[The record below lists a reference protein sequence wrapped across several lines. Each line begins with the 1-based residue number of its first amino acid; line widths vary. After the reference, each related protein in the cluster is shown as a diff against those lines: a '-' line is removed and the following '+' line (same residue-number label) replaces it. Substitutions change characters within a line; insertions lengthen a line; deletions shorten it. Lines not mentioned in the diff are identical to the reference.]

1 MPSKGIEVE
10 ISAGEFVDKL
20 TILRIKKQRIS
31 DPEKAANVLREHD
44 LLQHRF
50 DESIVRTSELDA
62 LVVRLDEVNQA
73 PWDIEDAIR
82 EKERAKTFDDEFTS
96 IARSV
101 YVQND
106 RRAAIKREIN
116 VLLDSSVV
124 EEKSYA
130 DYGSDG

>member
-1 MPSKGIEVE
+1 M
-10 ISAGEFVDKL
+10 

-82 EKERAKTFDDEFTS
+82 EKERAKTFDDEFIS

>member
-20 TILRIKKQRIS
+20 TILRVKKQRIS

-73 PWDIEDAIR
+73 PWDIDAAILVI
-82 EKERAKTFDDEFTS
+82 AGP
-96 IARSV
+96 ARSMGL
-101 YVQND
+101 
-106 RRAAIKREIN
+106 E
-116 VLLDSSVV
+116 V
-124 EEKSYA
+124 E
-130 DYGSDG
+130 G

>member
-50 DESIVRTSELDA
+50 EVGSRTDPWSHDGQS
-62 LVVRLDEVNQA
+62 RLPVDDSLAE
-73 PWDIEDAIR
+73 P
-82 EKERAKTFDDEFTS
+82 ER
-96 IARSV
+96 IQV
-101 YVQND
+101 GILQH
-106 RRAAIKREIN
+106 
-116 VLLDSSVV
+116 
-124 EEKSYA
+124 KSQLYCPP
-130 DYGSDG
+130 GHIPHTRTRLP